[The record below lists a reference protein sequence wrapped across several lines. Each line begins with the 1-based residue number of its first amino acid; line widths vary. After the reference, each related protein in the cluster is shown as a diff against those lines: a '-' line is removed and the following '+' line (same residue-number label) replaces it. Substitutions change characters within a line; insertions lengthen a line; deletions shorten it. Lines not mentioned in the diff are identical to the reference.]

1 MARSPLDA
9 LVTEKTLSR
18 ISVARNAQIVDLI
31 ASGRIETSEPLP
43 LKNVCAKVIPELA
56 DEIDEIC
63 GLLDISKRA
72 FIEAAFLEA
81 VSKAR
86 SIMKAEGLFEKLN
99 QWEGE

>member
-86 SIMKAEGLFEKLN
+86 SIMEAEGLFEKPN